1 MERRRQ
7 GAEMELNCREWQS
20 GRRGRVDEER
30 LLRGRNK
37 TMLFLERCR
46 RHRLAAVL
54 LPPPRK
60 EKEAEWLLETDS
72 PD

>member
-1 MERRRQ
+1 MRGRD
-7 GAEMELNCREWQS
+7 GAKLSRVAGGKAS
-20 GRRGRVDEER
+20 GRVDEER

-46 RHRLAAVL
+46 RRRLAAVL
-54 LPPPRK
+54 LPSSRK
-60 EKEAEWLLETDS
+60 EKEAEWLLETES